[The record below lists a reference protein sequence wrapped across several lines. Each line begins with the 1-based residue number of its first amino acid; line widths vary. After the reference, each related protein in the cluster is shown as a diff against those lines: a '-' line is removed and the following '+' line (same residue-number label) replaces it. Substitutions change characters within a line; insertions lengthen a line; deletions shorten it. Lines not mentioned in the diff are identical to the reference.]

1 MISPLQQ
8 FEAFNGYYVKLTKK
22 YNPVKN
28 SYPTVRLDAFGRN
41 GNLELVIERELDEND
56 SVVSN
61 LDENGNSYVEMTL
74 TVKRNGKPIFVLY
87 PTADLTGQNNFQLV
101 AGNTE
106 YTVSTDLWNQIL
118 RDSEEIANFLN
129 YTNR

>member
-8 FEAFNGYYVKLTKK
+8 LKAFDGYWVKITKK
-22 YNPVKN
+22 YNAVLN
-28 SYPTVRLDAFGRN
+28 SYPTIKIEAFGRT

-74 TVKRNGKPIFVLY
+74 TLKRNGEPIFVLY
-87 PTADLTGQNNFQLV
+87 PTADLTGQNSFQLV
-101 AGNTE
+101 SGNTE
-106 YTVSTDLWNQIL
+106 YTVSTDLWDQVL
-118 RDSEEIANFLN
+118 KDTVEIANFLN
-129 YTNR
+129 YTNK